1 MIKFKNSISTI
12 VASILLSAVL
22 SSCIGEEMMTC
33 GEQILV
39 QRIGEGGNTGTRG
52 VVISSNTDL
61 KGETF
66 GFFASLTPNLS
77 SPQMYFNESATVN
90 TDLTATISPEQYW
103 PGMLDASMKFF
114 SWYPYNDANAPAA
127 TFSNPGQMVLDYTA
141 DAIAANHVDVLAAV
155 SKPAWGAG
163 VGIHFYH
170 TLTKVTFLFKKIDP
184 APDEVTIEK

>member
-1 MIKFKNSISTI
+1 MIKTI
-12 VASILLSAVL
+12 NNIRMIMAMAVLSAVL
-22 SSCIGEEMMTC
+22 FSCVREEMTC
-33 GEQILV
+33 DKELIVV

-127 TFSNPGQMVLDYTA
+127 TFSNPGQMVRTNFGMDT
-141 DAIAANHVDVLAAV
+141 
-155 SKPAWGAG
+155 
-163 VGIHFYH
+163 
-170 TLTKVTFLFKKIDP
+170 
-184 APDEVTIEK
+184 

>member
-66 GFFASLTPNLS
+66 GFFASLTPN
-77 SPQMYFNESATVN
+77 PM
-90 TDLTATISPEQYW
+90 I
-103 PGMLDASMKFF
+103 
-114 SWYPYNDANAPAA
+114 
-127 TFSNPGQMVLDYTA
+127 
-141 DAIAANHVDVLAAV
+141 
-155 SKPAWGAG
+155 
-163 VGIHFYH
+163 
-170 TLTKVTFLFKKIDP
+170 
-184 APDEVTIEK
+184 